1 MINGYQTAKEESVVD
16 QAYCF
21 DYDMLKEQF
30 DINLEV
36 STASIY
42 ADEET
47 EEQGN
52 EQPYVTQ
59 QELPY

>member
-1 MINGYQTAKEESVVD
+1 
-16 QAYCF
+16 
-21 DYDMLKEQF
+21 MLKEQF

>member
-1 MINGYQTAKEESVVD
+1 
-16 QAYCF
+16 
-21 DYDMLKEQF
+21 MLKEQL